1 MDKRDRQLK
10 SFGKLLEIMDELRE
24 KCPWDREQTFES
36 LRNLTIEET
45 YELADAVSNRNVK
58 EIRKEL
64 GDLMLHIVFYSKIAE
79 EKGEF
84 DVGDMID
91 SLCEKLIFRHPHIYG
106 EVDVKGSSENV
117 KRNWEELKQREGNES
132 VLSGVPGGM
141 PALIKANRI
150 QEKVRAVGFDWD
162 ERNQIWDKVREELS
176 ELQDEVNAGN
186 VPEIEKEL
194 GDLLFSVVN
203 AARLYGIDPES
214 ALEKTNRKFIKRFN
228 YLEENTIRKGR
239 PLKDMNLDEMNEI
252 WEEAKK
258 FDSE

>member
-106 EVDVKGSSENV
+106 EVDVKG
-117 KRNWEELKQREGNES
+117 
-132 VLSGVPGGM
+132 
-141 PALIKANRI
+141 
-150 QEKVRAVGFDWD
+150 RA
-162 ERNQIWDKVREELS
+162 E
-176 ELQDEVNAGN
+176 
-186 VPEIEKEL
+186 
-194 GDLLFSVVN
+194 
-203 AARLYGIDPES
+203 AA
-214 ALEKTNRKFIKRFN
+214 
-228 YLEENTIRKGR
+228 
-239 PLKDMNLDEMNEI
+239 
-252 WEEAKK
+252 
-258 FDSE
+258 